1 MLPSIEI
8 VWLIVRYKLQ
18 QWRPQTVVQLKLY
31 IKQEGQKIPLSKLQ
45 QLVSFLSF
53 QMLIECCLKEKV
65 TKHSV

>member
-18 QWRPQTVVQLKLY
+18 QWTPQTVVQLKLY